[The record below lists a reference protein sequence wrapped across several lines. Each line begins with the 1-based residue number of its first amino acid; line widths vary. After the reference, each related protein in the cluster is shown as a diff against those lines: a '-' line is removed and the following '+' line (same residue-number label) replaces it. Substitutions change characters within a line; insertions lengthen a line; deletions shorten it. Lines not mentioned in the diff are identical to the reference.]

1 MVGRKKKGRDKDGST
16 NAQYIYIYTFMCS
29 TLKSQM
35 NRREERE
42 SNARWSVNSMLDLS
56 LLSMRMYVLA
66 NNKMLENRIE

>member
-16 NAQYIYIYTFMCS
+16 NVHIYIHMCP

-42 SNARWSVNSMLDLS
+42 RIARWSTQC
-56 LLSMRMYVLA
+56 
-66 NNKMLENRIE
+66 